1 MPMRYYILKK
11 MRTFLLSIDIVE
23 LRRNSK
29 NISDLKIK
37 TFITIVRETILIMQ
51 LAYLIRIQIVR
62 VMPPPAQ
69 VTIKKNRE
77 VHHNAK
83 FLILISLYKLLKDKK
98 AVK

>member
-11 MRTFLLSIDIVE
+11 MRTFLLSIDIAE

-29 NISDLKIK
+29 SISDLKIK
-37 TFITIVRETILIMQ
+37 IFITIVRETILIMQ

-62 VMPPPAQ
+62 VIPHPAQ
-69 VTIKKNRE
+69 VTIKKNRKF
-77 VHHNAK
+77 HHNAK

-98 AVK
+98 ALK